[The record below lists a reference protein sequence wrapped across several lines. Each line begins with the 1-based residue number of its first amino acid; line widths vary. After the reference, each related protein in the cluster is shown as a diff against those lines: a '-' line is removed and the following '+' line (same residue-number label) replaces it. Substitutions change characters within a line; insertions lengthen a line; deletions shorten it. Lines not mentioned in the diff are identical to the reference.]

1 MVFDAIMKARLIYHQ
16 KFIYADGAVRE
27 MILWQLPVKS
37 AERTHGMKYRL
48 YYGLA
53 DGTSIVRY
61 DNESG
66 KGDHRHFGGEEKPYT
81 FIDVETLV
89 ADSLTDIEQS
99 RKG

>member
-1 MVFDAIMKARLIYHQ
+1 MQAKLIYRE

-27 MILWQLPVKS
+27 MVLWQLPRKTTEKS
-37 AERTHGMKYRL
+37 YGLKYRL

-61 DNESG
+61 DNETG
-66 KGDHRHFGGEEKPYT
+66 KGAHRHRGGKEEPYR

-89 ADSLTDIEQS
+89 ADFLEDIEMA
-99 RKG
+99 RRG